1 MPGAQ
6 HTGMCELLRT
16 LRSGRL
22 VNGCSTIPPQY
33 VARQEFHQLFILLR
47 TALNPMSA
55 RDVSGSFAIDVRE
68 ARSGPATIKLVVY
81 VSLDGALSYRHAE
94 SLNDEEGLRP

>member
-1 MPGAQ
+1 MTAMVAIETTAPGRCLDVRMCVSYDGRGVRRSGTEMPGAQ

-47 TALNPMSA
+47 TALNP
-55 RDVSGSFAIDVRE
+55 
-68 ARSGPATIKLVVY
+68 
-81 VSLDGALSYRHAE
+81 
-94 SLNDEEGLRP
+94 